1 MTNFDKKQENTNIF
15 NRFTLREGS
24 ITMKKAFKSKIIIA
38 LLILGD
44 ILIYSAGFAV
54 SQLFITGS
62 FGFNLNEWYVFIVPL
77 AIIIFF
83 FIMYD
88 LYKTQVEGA
97 YDSAIA
103 TGLSLIAA
111 MVCSVVVMY
120 LIFLNNIYVVRW
132 LIRFAVLEVF
142 MVLWR
147 LFAAEMIKKFGEKIR
162 CLIIENMNN
171 TSRLA
176 RKLKYVTYYAR
187 EATYYMIDEDNSEEI
202 DMIINEKIKDFD
214 QIFISPAVSKPI
226 AKRIMSQA
234 TLLHKEISVLAD
246 LDSIT
251 TMRGKILMLGDT
263 PVVEK
268 KLLHISKMQR
278 LIKRTFDILFSLI
291 LCLLTLPIILIC
303 AIAIRIDS
311 EGPVIYKQERYTKN
325 KRVFTVY
332 KFRTMYTDA
341 EKHGAMLATEDDPRI
356 TRVGKFLRATRLDEL
371 PQLYNI
377 LFGHMSVVGPRPERP
392 IFADEFSKNVGNYD
406 IRYFVKA
413 GLTGYAQV
421 YGKYNTR
428 VSDKILMDVIYI
440 TNYSFLLDI
449 KIILLT
455 TKTMFVKSATEGLD
469 EKKDRNLSA
478 DEKEEKRRSETMK
491 MLSESENEDIHSDV

>member
-1 MTNFDKKQENTNIF
+1 
-15 NRFTLREGS
+15 
-24 ITMKKAFKSKIIIA
+24 MKKSYKSKLIIA

-44 ILIYSAGFAV
+44 ILVYAAGLAV
-54 SQLFITGS
+54 SQLVITGS
-62 FGFNLNEWYVFIVPL
+62 LDFDIGRWYVVLIPFAFIL
-77 AIIIFF
+77 FF

-88 LYKTQVEGA
+88 LYKTQVERA
-97 YDSAIA
+97 YDSAVA
-103 TGLSLIAA
+103 TGLSIIAA
-111 MVCSVVVMY
+111 ILCSVVVLY
-120 LIFLNNIYVVRW
+120 VLTNNIYVIRW
-132 LIRFAVLEVF
+132 LIRFAFLEVF
-142 MVLWR
+142 MVFWR

-187 EATYYMIDEDNSEEI
+187 EATYYMIDENNNEEI
-202 DMIINEKIKDFD
+202 DAIINEKIKDYD
-214 QIFISPAVSKPI
+214 QIFISPAVSKSI

-268 KLLHISKMQR
+268 KILHISKMQSF
-278 LIKRTFDILFSLI
+278 LKRAFDIIFALI
-291 LCLLTLPIILIC
+291 LCIVTLPIILIC
-303 AIAIRIDS
+303 AIVIRLDS

-325 KRVFTVY
+325 KKVFTVY

-341 EKHGAMLATEDDPRI
+341 EKHGAQLATEDDPRI
-356 TRVGKFLRATRLDEL
+356 TKAGKFLRATRLDEL

-392 IFADEFSKNVGNYD
+392 VFADEFSKHVGNYD
-406 IRYFVKA
+406 TRYFVKA

-428 VSDKILMDVIYI
+428 VSDKILMDMIYI

-469 EKKDRNLSA
+469 EERD
-478 DEKEEKRRSETMK
+478 K
-491 MLSESENEDIHSDV
+491 MLSSEDKEQTRRAETIKMLKDDREEDVQH